1 MMLGSSGDIDASA
14 DQEREQTGEEPAQ
27 HGHEHLAKSEPQVD
41 LSANGEVR
49 VPIEFLT
56 PRVFAGNEEWSTAS
70 NSVSSGEGRNMD
82 QLMTQVP
89 SGVRWCDL
97 VRVGRLPVRGL
108 TAPPVEHQ

>member
-49 VPIEFLT
+49 VPIEFLYPT
-56 PRVFAGNEEWSTAS
+56 GFRRERRVVDSLELGQLRRGEEHGSAYDPGTLRS
-70 NSVSSGEGRNMD
+70 
-82 QLMTQVP
+82 
-89 SGVRWCDL
+89 
-97 VRVGRLPVRGL
+97 PV
-108 TAPPVEHQ
+108 V